1 MTRKK
6 KGILLV
12 SVLLV
17 ICLLTSAVA
26 VVAKKANESVV
37 TVIPVESIYM
47 ESYVESTNV
56 EGNVAT
62 SATQKV
68 KVAKDTTIEQVY
80 VKQGDRV
87 HKGEKLVTFDMTLT
101 ELELSIAQ
109 LTKKS
114 QELQLDKAKK
124 SLTNLENGGPIEEEE
139 YNADD
144 IDAVSYTHLDV
155 YKRQLWKLGVL
166 TVSPGR
172 SWKLSADIRSAGF
185 L

>member
-6 KGILLV
+6 KGIFLV

-87 HKGEKLVTFDMTLT
+87 HKGEKISHIRYD
-101 ELELSIAQ
+101 
-109 LTKKS
+109 
-114 QELQLDKAKK
+114 
-124 SLTNLENGGPIEEEE
+124 
-139 YNADD
+139 ADRAG
-144 IDAVSYTHLDV
+144 AVY
-155 YKRQLWKLGVL
+155 
-166 TVSPGR
+166 
-172 SWKLSADIRSAGF
+172 RSAHKKESGAAAG
-185 L
+185 

>member
-68 KVAKDTTIEQVY
+68 KVAKDTTIEQE
-80 VKQGDRV
+80 RN
-87 HKGEKLVTFDMTLT
+87 
-101 ELELSIAQ
+101 LSHSI
-109 LTKKS
+109 
-114 QELQLDKAKK
+114 
-124 SLTNLENGGPIEEEE
+124 
-139 YNADD
+139 
-144 IDAVSYTHLDV
+144 
-155 YKRQLWKLGVL
+155 
-166 TVSPGR
+166 
-172 SWKLSADIRSAGF
+172 
-185 L
+185 